1 MNHRANRLGRHFP
14 GAFNVIATIGS
25 STINTIIG
33 VQTLRA
39 VSDTHRLPMAVGIVL
54 IAVVTL
60 IPSFLGYR
68 FVHAYERWAALIPA
82 IIFIIMLGEGAKY
95 MESGPWGG
103 SGSVEAA
110 NVLSSGASVF
120 GFGVGWVSVAADY
133 TVNMPADASASAIF
147 IATCSPISLQ
157 LDPGPDEPSF
167 SADAGLNIP
176 LILIQSL
183 GTAYMTTLSAQPTW
197 AAKH

>member
-1 MNHRANRLGRHFP
+1 MFP
-14 GAFNVIATIGS
+14 GALNVIATIGW
-25 STINTIIG
+25 STINTIVG
-33 VQTLRA
+33 AQTLRA

-54 IAVVTL
+54 IATLTL

-68 FVHAYERWAALIPA
+68 FVHAYERWAAIIPS

-110 NVLSSGASVF
+110 NVLSFGASVF

-147 IATCSPISLQ
+147 IATCSPI
-157 LDPGPDEPSF
+157 F
-167 SADAGLNIP
+167 STVG
-176 LILIQSL
+176 SW
-183 GTAYMTTLSAQPTW
+183 T
-197 AAKH
+197 